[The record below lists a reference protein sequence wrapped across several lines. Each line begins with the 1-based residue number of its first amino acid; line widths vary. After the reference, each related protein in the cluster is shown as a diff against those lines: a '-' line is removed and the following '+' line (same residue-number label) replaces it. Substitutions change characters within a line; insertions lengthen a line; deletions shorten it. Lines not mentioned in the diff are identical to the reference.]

1 MTRRD
6 GKSSKRHSVIAALT
20 LFTLMAM
27 LAGGALFSVSSAR
40 AADTP
45 TATAA
50 LAPESTLIYLSVY
63 YDTQTDQWQKAS
75 TLLETL
81 GLGSLQDMIASSS
94 DSTSSLTPEDLE
106 GAEIGIVVTNVDFA
120 SQTASDLSGLTGGLS
135 STSAGQTA
143 SDLGSSDGVVA
154 IINAKDPQKVWT
166 EAQSSLQQDATDA
179 GVTVESTDYEG
190 VTIESIPAD
199 ESTGDSGTAQALV
212 GDSVVVGNSVED
224 VEGIIDVSTGKTAP
238 LSETDAF
245 KKLQP
250 ELAQEFLA
258 FGFVNGPALEAA
270 GMTADASST
279 AMLSSISLLK
289 AYTAFVAYAVDGGF
303 RFDSLS
309 VNEDGSS
316 PMPATSGFT
325 PSLAGKVPADTMLLI
340 DGNDVNQTGVLDAVA
355 LALAQGVLGID
366 TAATPTAG
374 QSQEDYEN
382 EIYAQAAT
390 VFGFNIKTDLIDQL
404 KGEFGLAVWGANMD
418 DPSNLGILFVSG
430 VDNQSAVQ
438 DVVSKISLL
447 AQSAASGQ
455 FSVTTK
461 TVGESTIQS
470 IDLSSSGFPLTLD
483 YGVVNGELII
493 SLGTGLDTYM
503 AGATD
508 TLANSA
514 GFSAALS
521 ALPANPQAVLYVDTA
536 QLIPLVESFTGS
548 LTASSSSSTPDAG
561 EKCADYSS
569 QADAQAELEAE
580 GGFSFDLDQDFDGQ
594 ACEDYFATPS
604 PDASPTPELNLD
616 ALKSLTIVTY
626 EKDGMAGTSALLLIG

>member
-1 MTRRD
+1 
-6 GKSSKRHSVIAALT
+6 
-20 LFTLMAM
+20 
-27 LAGGALFSVSSAR
+27 
-40 AADTP
+40 
-45 TATAA
+45 
-50 LAPESTLIYLSVY
+50 
-63 YDTQTDQWQKAS
+63 
-75 TLLETL
+75 
-81 GLGSLQDMIASSS
+81 
-94 DSTSSLTPEDLE
+94 
-106 GAEIGIVVTNVDFA
+106 VV
-120 SQTASDLSGLTGGLS
+120 
-135 STSAGQTA
+135 
-143 SDLGSSDGVVA
+143 VV
-154 IINAKDPQKVWT
+154 INAKDPQKVWAD
-166 EAQSSLQQDATDA
+166 AQSSLQQDATDA
-179 GVTVESTDYEG
+179 GVTVTSTDYEG
-190 VTIESIPAD
+190 VTIESIPGD
-199 ESTGDSGTAQALV
+199 ESTGKNGTAQALV

-224 VEGIIDVSTGKTAP
+224 VQGIIDVSTGKTAP

-250 ELAQEFLA
+250 ELAKEFLA

-270 GMTADASST
+270 GMSADTSTT
-279 AMLSSISLLK
+279 AMMSSISLLK

-303 RFDSLS
+303 RFDSIS

-325 PSLAGKVPADTMLLI
+325 PSLAAKVPADTMLLI
-340 DGNDVNQTGVLDAVA
+340 DGNDLNQTGVLDALA

-404 KGEFGLAVWGANMD
+404 KGEFGLAVWGANMS
-418 DPSNLGILFVSG
+418 DPSKLGILFVSG

-455 FSVTTK
+455 FSVTTR

-483 YGVVNGELII
+483 YGVVNGELIV
-493 SLGTGLDTYM
+493 SLGSGLDTYL
-503 AGATD
+503 AGASVAGASD

-514 GFSAALS
+514 GFSTALS
-521 ALPANPQAVLYVDTA
+521 ALPANPQAIAYVDTA

-548 LTASSSSSTPDAG
+548 LTASSSSATPDAG
-561 EKCADYSS
+561 PKCADYSS
-569 QADAQAELEAE
+569 QADAQAALEAE

-604 PDASPTPELNLD
+604 PEASPTPELNLD